1 LLSVLSLLS
10 ITLMINEKNRWWQ
23 VTYCLS
29 TYFMLVVTFAAVS
42 KGAWIVLLFGL
53 LLLVIGLT
61 SGYRFKAIYFLGI
74 ALCSALIVSNYF
86 TTAMV
91 SEKPLSG
98 LWLTIGGAVVVLVG
112 WAIWKFIEKWLEGRQ
127 LSRIIIITLIA
138 LVLFG
143 GIITINQ
150 MGLSDRFVQEIS
162 EITELENLSYVTRAD
177 FMRWA
182 VDIVKD
188 YPIIGAGAGGWSS
201 LYRQYQDYNFSTTET
216 HSHIL
221 QVWVEA
227 GTIGL
232 LSFMSMWLMFLYLLY
247 KLYRSYYGREQW
259 ITIWGIAIAALG
271 LGLHSSFDFDLS
283 IPSMAILL
291 WSLFALISSIYNSSG
306 IDQNKKSPGRPWLN
320 IALAL
325 IMALVLLIPSS
336 QYLLAYRQ
344 ATLGILTMQSADK
357 AQSSQEKVEQL
368 NQAAAYFSK
377 AVRNDPRNAEY
388 WSFLAYIEGY
398 FYRILNDQG
407 HPQAGIYREQS
418 VSFMYKAAD
427 LNSYNTEILDRLIRN
442 AAMVGDLEG
451 IIIFGNSL
459 VKSIPND
466 PNAYNRIATIWW
478 DVCQQS
484 EAANQHEMAIKFAEA
499 IIDLEKDLRMQL
511 ARVNTEHPFWQG
523 EKLTMTSEFEA
534 VYNQAQDFLD
544 SSTNT

>member
-1 LLSVLSLLS
+1 
-10 ITLMINEKNRWWQ
+10 
-23 VTYCLS
+23 
-29 TYFMLVVTFAAVS
+29 
-42 KGAWIVLLFGL
+42 
-53 LLLVIGLT
+53 
-61 SGYRFKAIYFLGI
+61 
-74 ALCSALIVSNYF
+74 
-86 TTAMV
+86 
-91 SEKPLSG
+91 
-98 LWLTIGGAVVVLVG
+98 
-112 WAIWKFIEKWLEGRQ
+112 
-127 LSRIIIITLIA
+127 
-138 LVLFG
+138 
-143 GIITINQ
+143 
-150 MGLSDRFVQEIS
+150 
-162 EITELENLSYVTRAD
+162 
-177 FMRWA
+177 
-182 VDIVKD
+182 
-188 YPIIGAGAGGWSS
+188 
-201 LYRQYQDYNFSTTET
+201 
-216 HSHIL
+216 
-221 QVWVEA
+221 
-227 GTIGL
+227 
-232 LSFMSMWLMFLYLLY
+232 
-247 KLYRSYYGREQW
+247 
-259 ITIWGIAIAALG
+259 
-271 LGLHSSFDFDLS
+271 
-283 IPSMAILL
+283 MAILL